1 MSELETVSNY
11 VPAEYI
17 IWTIVVVFALIII
30 VIKYAPKA
38 WKHFNTARKKTNEI
52 EDLVKAVKKNTED
65 IELINQKIGRDYARL
80 NQIQQMTTRQQKY
93 IEESIEERE
102 LILRVLLGVVQ
113 GLQEVGANGPTKKAE
128 AEIQAYLLRKSHE
141 TPSE

>member
-30 VIKYAPKA
+30 AIKYAPKA

-52 EDLVKAVKKNTED
+52 EPK
-65 IELINQKIGRDYARL
+65 
-80 NQIQQMTTRQQKY
+80 
-93 IEESIEERE
+93 
-102 LILRVLLGVVQ
+102 
-113 GLQEVGANGPTKKAE
+113 LQF
-128 AEIQAYLLRKSHE
+128 H
-141 TPSE
+141 